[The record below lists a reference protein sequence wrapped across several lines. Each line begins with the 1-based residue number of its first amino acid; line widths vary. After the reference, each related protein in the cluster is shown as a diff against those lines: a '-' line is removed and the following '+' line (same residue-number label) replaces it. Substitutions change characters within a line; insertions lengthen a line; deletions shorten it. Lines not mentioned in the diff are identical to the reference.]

1 MKLRKTLGEVD
12 LVGTTKAIVELGDLA
27 MKFGRVNRTC
37 VVHPTGEPESDTDH
51 TVMLSW
57 IAPDLAEMINLR
69 AGYER
74 YPVGKVVQFCVVHD
88 AVEAVV
94 GDTPTH
100 KISEE
105 DYAAKESREAQ
116 GARQLY
122 LQFAK
127 RMPWFARLVTTYEA
141 QVDPVARFV
150 RSVDKLMPK
159 IVHVLNASTD
169 LVRAGLT
176 YEDFVALY
184 TRQRAQIEDWC
195 PEPLLL
201 QLYDELCGEVGRQY
215 GEQAAAEAAHYV
227 VSNVA
232 VRTVGPEYARLEHPQ
247 WCREKHADSFLYVCD
262 IQDKFDRW
270 HDKVGVEYIIENFR
284 EGRFP
289 VRLSADGLLE
299 FYGKQED

>member
-1 MKLRKTLGEVD
+1 MKRRMNLNEGELVATTQAVIELGE
-12 LVGTTKAIVELGDLA
+12 LA
-27 MKFGRVNRTC
+27 MQFGRVNRTC

-88 AVEAVV
+88 AVEALV

-105 DYAAKESREAQ
+105 DYAAKESREKQ
-116 GARQLY
+116 GARQLH
-122 LQFAK
+122 LQFMK

-141 QVDPVARFV
+141 QVDPISRFV
-150 RSVDKLMPK
+150 RSVDKIMPK

-169 LVRAGLT
+169 LVRAGLS

-184 TRQRAQIEDWC
+184 ERQRKQIEDWC

-215 GEQAAAEAAHYV
+215 GTAITNESGAAHLMIV
-227 VSNVA
+227 E
-232 VRTVGPEYARLEHPQ
+232 GGKARLRGHVGDCLTYCPAQ
-247 WCREKHADSFLYVCD
+247 D
-262 IQDKFDRW
+262 IFDRW
-270 HDKVGVEYIIENFR
+270 VEWNTLPLNDGEYPVGVNS
-284 EGRFP
+284 EGSLVFN
-289 VRLSADGLLE
+289 
-299 FYGKQED
+299 GKQED